1 MVALGLHDGL
11 VSNAWK
17 KFSSFE
23 VIPATEFPR
32 ALYGPIAARHS
43 LQLLMLSQIER
54 RGHWAIVEVAVN
66 ADAVTVTVGVDTVV
80 VSAALV
86 GGVVVCPVTA
96 TTTAAMHTKAI

>member
-80 VSAALV
+80 V
-86 GGVVVCPVTA
+86 GGVVVCAVTA